1 MTTLSVQAM
10 NMTNSILRGID
21 MNLITETR
29 YKLNYQKNNLESLLE
44 TDTSKLTKDAK
55 HYINDEITK
64 AKRNIE
70 YYEGIIKVLEER
82 N

>member
-1 MTTLSVQAM
+1 
-10 NMTNSILRGID
+10 

-44 TDTSKLTKDAK
+44 TDTSKLTKDAR
-55 HYINDEITK
+55 HYVEDEITK

-70 YYEGIIKVLEER
+70 YYEGIMKVLEGS

>member
-1 MTTLSVQAM
+1 
-10 NMTNSILRGID
+10 

-29 YKLNYQKNNLESLLE
+29 YKLNYQKNNLESLLK
-44 TDTSKLTKDAK
+44 TDTSKLTKDAR

>member
-1 MTTLSVQAM
+1 
-10 NMTNSILRGID
+10 

-44 TDTSKLTKDAK
+44 TDTSKLTKDAR
-55 HYINDEITK
+55 HYINDEIAK

-70 YYEGIIKVLEER
+70 YYEEIIKVLEER

>member
-1 MTTLSVQAM
+1 
-10 NMTNSILRGID
+10 

-44 TDTSKLTKDAK
+44 TDTSKLTKDAR
-55 HYINDEITK
+55 HYVEDEITK

-70 YYEGIIKVLEER
+70 YYEGIIKVLEES
-82 N
+82 NWWMFMTT

>member
-1 MTTLSVQAM
+1 M

-44 TDTSKLTKDAK
+44 TDTSKLTKDAR
-55 HYINDEITK
+55 HYVEDEITK

-70 YYEGIIKVLEER
+70 YYEGIIKILEES

>member
-1 MTTLSVQAM
+1 
-10 NMTNSILRGID
+10 

-44 TDTSKLTKDAK
+44 TDTNKLTKDAR
-55 HYINDEITK
+55 HYVEDEITK

-70 YYEGIIKVLEER
+70 YYEGIIKVLEES
-82 N
+82 NWWMFMKN

>member
-1 MTTLSVQAM
+1 M
-10 NMTNSILRGID
+10 

-29 YKLNYQKNNLESLLE
+29 YKLNYQKNNLKSLLE

-70 YYEGIIKVLEER
+70 YYEGIIKVLEES

>member
-1 MTTLSVQAM
+1 
-10 NMTNSILRGID
+10 

-29 YKLNYQKNNLESLLE
+29 YKLNCQKNNLESLLE

-64 AKRNIE
+64 AKRNVE
-70 YYEGIIKVLEER
+70 YYEEIIKVLEGKK
-82 N
+82 

>member
-1 MTTLSVQAM
+1 
-10 NMTNSILRGID
+10 
-21 MNLITETR
+21 MNLLTETR
-29 YKLNYQKNNLESLLE
+29 YKLNYSKNNLDSLLE

-55 HYINDEITK
+55 HYVEDEIAK

-70 YYEGIIKVLEER
+70 YYEGIIKILEES

>member
-1 MTTLSVQAM
+1 
-10 NMTNSILRGID
+10 

-64 AKRNIE
+64 AKRNVE
-70 YYEGIIKVLEER
+70 YYKEIIKVLEER

>member
-1 MTTLSVQAM
+1 
-10 NMTNSILRGID
+10 

-44 TDTSKLTKDAK
+44 TDTIKLTKDAR
-55 HYINDEITK
+55 HYVEDEITK

-70 YYEGIIKVLEER
+70 YYEGIIKVLEGKK
-82 N
+82 

>member
-1 MTTLSVQAM
+1 
-10 NMTNSILRGID
+10 

-29 YKLNYQKNNLESLLE
+29 YKLNYQKNNLESLHE
-44 TDTSKLTKDAK
+44 TDTSKLTKDAR
-55 HYINDEITK
+55 HYVEDEITK

-70 YYEGIIKVLEER
+70 YYEGIIKVLEES

>member
-1 MTTLSVQAM
+1 
-10 NMTNSILRGID
+10 

-44 TDTSKLTKDAK
+44 TDTSKLTKDAR
-55 HYINDEITK
+55 HYVEDEIAK

-70 YYEGIIKVLEER
+70 YYEGIIKVLEGEQ
-82 N
+82 

>member
-1 MTTLSVQAM
+1 
-10 NMTNSILRGID
+10 

-44 TDTSKLTKDAK
+44 TDTSKLTKDAR
-55 HYINDEITK
+55 HYVEDEITK

-70 YYEGIIKVLEER
+70 YYEGITKILEES

>member
-1 MTTLSVQAM
+1 
-10 NMTNSILRGID
+10 

-44 TDTSKLTKDAK
+44 TDTSKLTKDAR
-55 HYINDEITK
+55 HYVEDEITK

-70 YYEGIIKVLEER
+70 YYEGIIKVLEGK
-82 N
+82 

>member
-1 MTTLSVQAM
+1 
-10 NMTNSILRGID
+10 

-29 YKLNYQKNNLESLLE
+29 YKLNYQKNNLERLLE
-44 TDTSKLTKDAK
+44 TDTIKLTKDAR
-55 HYINDEITK
+55 HYVEDEITK

-70 YYEGIIKVLEER
+70 YYEGIMKVLEGS

>member
-1 MTTLSVQAM
+1 
-10 NMTNSILRGID
+10 

-44 TDTSKLTKDAK
+44 TDTSKLTKDAR
-55 HYINDEITK
+55 HYVNDEITK

-70 YYEGIIKVLEER
+70 YYEGIMKLLEES

>member
-1 MTTLSVQAM
+1 
-10 NMTNSILRGID
+10 

-44 TDTSKLTKDAK
+44 TDTSELTKDAR
-55 HYINDEITK
+55 HYVEDEITK

-70 YYEGIIKVLEER
+70 YYEGIIKILEES

>member
-1 MTTLSVQAM
+1 M
-10 NMTNSILRGID
+10 

-29 YKLNYQKNNLESLLE
+29 YKLNYQKNNLESLQE

-70 YYEGIIKVLEER
+70 YYEGIIKVLEGKK
-82 N
+82 

>member
-1 MTTLSVQAM
+1 
-10 NMTNSILRGID
+10 

-64 AKRNIE
+64 AKRNVE
-70 YYEGIIKVLEER
+70 YYEEIIKVLEER

>member
-1 MTTLSVQAM
+1 M
-10 NMTNSILRGID
+10 

-44 TDTSKLTKDAK
+44 TDTSKLTKDAR
-55 HYINDEITK
+55 HYVEDEITK

-70 YYEGIIKVLEER
+70 YYEGVIKVLEGKK
-82 N
+82 

>member
-1 MTTLSVQAM
+1 
-10 NMTNSILRGID
+10 

-64 AKRNIE
+64 AKRNVE
-70 YYEGIIKVLEER
+70 YYEEIIKVVEER

>member
-1 MTTLSVQAM
+1 
-10 NMTNSILRGID
+10 

-44 TDTSKLTKDAK
+44 TDTSKLTKDAR
-55 HYINDEITK
+55 HYVEDEITK

-70 YYEGIIKVLEER
+70 YYEGIIKILEES

>member
-1 MTTLSVQAM
+1 
-10 NMTNSILRGID
+10 

-44 TDTSKLTKDAK
+44 TDTSKLTKDAR
-55 HYINDEITK
+55 HYVEDETTK

-70 YYEGIIKVLEER
+70 YHDGIIKVLEGEK
-82 N
+82 

>member
-1 MTTLSVQAM
+1 
-10 NMTNSILRGID
+10 

-44 TDTSKLTKDAK
+44 TDTSKLTKDAR
-55 HYINDEITK
+55 HYVEDEITK

-70 YYEGIIKVLEER
+70 YYEGIIKVLEGKNELAI
-82 N
+82 